1 MNPWFS
7 SSLCFCRVFLFNLEI
22 MTIDFYQTIIKIVN
36 KGLWGHWNPLLHTQP
51 VSIIM
56 TSLFHNSAVVIQ
68 ITNDHCVP
76 IGYLISNVLTY
87 RKFTP
92 PSLVLWILNLT
103 FSRIFLSGK
112 ILFSPGRTTL
122 WSSCSIEKK
131 KNQTTHTHHTYMYL
145 YTYIIYPQSIH
156 ICMHIIC
163 IPLISVYMCIYL
175 YLHTHIYVCE
185 LCMYIYLC
193 IYMHYFEKVEL
204 KILKN

>member
-1 MNPWFS
+1 
-7 SSLCFCRVFLFNLEI
+7 

-36 KGLWGHWNPLLHTQP
+36 KGLWCHWNPLLHTQP

-122 WSSCSIEKK
+122 WSSCSIEE
-131 KNQTTHTHHTYMYL
+131 KNQTTHTHHTYHTYMYL
-145 YTYIIYPQSIH
+145 YTYNIYTQSIH
-156 ICMHIIC
+156 MCLHIIC
-163 IPLISVYMCIYL
+163 ILLISVYMCIYL
-175 YLHTHIYVCE
+175 YVHTHIYVCE

-193 IYMHYFEKVEL
+193 IYMYYFEKVEL

>member
-7 SSLCFCRVFLFNLEI
+7 SSLCFCRVFLLNLEI
-22 MTIDFYQTIIKIVN
+22 MTIDFYQMIIKIVN

-145 YTYIIYPQSIH
+145 YTYIIYTQSIH

-163 IPLISVYMCIYL
+163 IPLISIYMCIYL

-193 IYMHYFEKVEL
+193 IYMYYFEKVEL

>member
-1 MNPWFS
+1 
-7 SSLCFCRVFLFNLEI
+7 

-112 ILFSPGRTTL
+112 IFFSPGRTTL

-145 YTYIIYPQSIH
+145 YTYIIYTQSIH

-163 IPLISVYMCIYL
+163 IPLISIYMCIYL

-193 IYMHYFEKVEL
+193 IYMYYFEKVEL

>member
-1 MNPWFS
+1 
-7 SSLCFCRVFLFNLEI
+7 

-131 KNQTTHTHHTYMYL
+131 KKSNHTHTSHIYVSVHIYNIHTKHTHMHAYYMY
-145 YTYIIYPQSIH
+145 TIN
-156 ICMHIIC
+156 
-163 IPLISVYMCIYL
+163 IYL
-175 YLHTHIYVCE
+175 YVYIFIFTHTYICVWIVYVYIFVYIYVLFWKSRVE
-185 LCMYIYLC
+185 N
-193 IYMHYFEKVEL
+193 FEKLVL
-204 KILKN
+204 ISFWK

>member
-7 SSLCFCRVFLFNLEI
+7 SSLCFCRVFLLNLEI

-145 YTYIIYPQSIH
+145 YTYIIYTQSIH

-163 IPLISVYMCIYL
+163 IPLISIYMCIYL

-193 IYMHYFEKVEL
+193 IYMYYFEKVEL